1 MLIPIVVFLGCFA
14 AAIVAVD
21 RWLPDLAEGRVGGLA
36 FFSVAGLLGAGA
48 SLLGLHIYEIVREV
62 TLTQS
67 EKVSNIEIVT
77 IGLEN
82 MLRDVGTVVGLAA
95 AVENMPGG
103 NAVKPGDIATS
114 ASGQTVEILNTDAEG
129 RLILADAL
137 HYARRFRPAA
147 VAFKNCSSRPAWAC
161 ACS

>member
-95 AVENMPGG
+95 AVYLLAPPLE
-103 NAVKPGDIATS
+103 A
-114 ASGQTVEILNTDAEG
+114 QTDDDTGAE
-129 RLILADAL
+129 LAQ
-137 HYARRFRPAA
+137 AA
-147 VAFKNCSSRPAWAC
+147 
-161 ACS
+161 